1 VPVNG
6 WDTETSDG
14 EPFVLS
20 YAFDDSPGEVLHD
33 NGERIGSER
42 LFRKLTSYRA
52 RSSCNVWYN
61 LDFDANVMLAHLPK
75 HVVYHIG
82 VFGSDEWNGYKITYL
97 PRKLLCV
104 RDSKKHKVEHYDV
117 AHIFFQTGG
126 SLDGALQAWLGR
138 RKRNEHVDVKR
149 FGDREYVREHFKTIC
164 EYAANDA
171 VDVRDLWKGFA
182 SVAEPLEIPCA
193 KPFSTGYL
201 AEQRFNV
208 QFRKPGNKK
217 PSFVHRELQA
227 LAWRAYYGGRFEV
240 IERGSIESVASYDI
254 NSAYPNVL
262 RTLPDPGSVWWSHR
276 TRPKQAELE
285 HANLGFV
292 RATVT
297 TDPARPLQPFA
308 VRRNQRLTFPILDDY
323 EITTTLPEFL
333 FAQSSGLLR
342 SWTVHEAWLGQADDH
357 TIYPFRFIDEIY
369 AKRQELKR
377 AGNDKA
383 QACLKIII
391 NSMYGKLAQ
400 LTRITSRT
408 DPSKEWKD
416 HWIWHP
422 VELFPPHLREWMESE
437 GIEVHQTLKA
447 GAYFNPILAAYVT
460 GLTRLQLLETAIS
473 EGIEQDVVLLA
484 TDSIT
489 FRDST
494 TTSLSSNLVDD
505 RELGAWSHDA
515 SGALFVVGSGV
526 YEMTLPDGTVS
537 AKTRGFEPGVGV
549 YAASLSGST
558 LRDAAS
564 SEVWDADKREWIV
577 PISNDRPLRIKQAL
591 WQDIDLSEVGVWRS
605 FPRGLSAGMDR
616 KRLWPNGRH
625 VSYARL
631 LESSERSF
639 PLRWHG

>member
-1 VPVNG
+1 
-6 WDTETSDG
+6 
-14 EPFVLS
+14 L
-20 YAFDDSPGEVLHD
+20 
-33 NGERIGSER
+33 
-42 LFRKLTSYRA
+42 
-52 RSSCNVWYN
+52 
-61 LDFDANVMLAHLPK
+61 
-75 HVVYHIG
+75 
-82 VFGSDEWNGYKITYL
+82 
-97 PRKLLCV
+97 
-104 RDSKKHKVEHYDV
+104 
-117 AHIFFQTGG
+117 
-126 SLDGALQAWLGR
+126 
-138 RKRNEHVDVKR
+138 
-149 FGDREYVREHFKTIC
+149 
-164 EYAANDA
+164 
-171 VDVRDLWKGFA
+171 
-182 SVAEPLEIPCA
+182 
-193 KPFSTGYL
+193 
-201 AEQRFNV
+201 
-208 QFRKPGNKK
+208 
-217 PSFVHRELQA
+217 
-227 LAWRAYYGGRFEV
+227 
-240 IERGSIESVASYDI
+240 
-254 NSAYPNVL
+254 
-262 RTLPDPGSVWWSHR
+262 
-276 TRPKQAELE
+276 
-285 HANLGFV
+285 
-292 RATVT
+292 
-297 TDPARPLQPFA
+297 
-308 VRRNQRLTFPILDDY
+308 
-323 EITTTLPEFL
+323 
-333 FAQSSGLLR
+333 
-342 SWTVHEAWLGQADDH
+342 
-357 TIYPFRFIDEIY
+357 
-369 AKRQELKR
+369 
-377 AGNDKA
+377 
-383 QACLKIII
+383 
-391 NSMYGKLAQ
+391 
-400 LTRITSRT
+400 
-408 DPSKEWKD
+408 
-416 HWIWHP
+416 
-422 VELFPPHLREWMESE
+422 ESE